1 MLDFSL
7 NYMESYPITELE
19 APDIRALE
27 KVVESAHPYADNMD
41 QMWEIRIP
49 GVKKIR
55 ITFDEK
61 SATETDNDYLY
72 ILDTDRVK
80 KLYKHKIHGRSSG
93 ERHWPGV
100 GNSPPIVIQ
109 GDCCV
114 IHMITDAGVVDWG
127 FKATIHGILEEPSEE
142 EIATYMKNREDRKK
156 CMKYINVV
164 CWVLNVLMIS
174 EDAEIQQKLYS
185 AKTGIISLTKLLTLT
200 LFTLIIYNS
209 TIASEI
215 FDNIRMRRTK
225 SYKSC

>member
-1 MLDFSL
+1 MCVFK
-7 NYMESYPITELE
+7 ESIKSIPVAVGGSGYAV
-19 APDIRALE
+19 APTVQI
-27 KVVESAHPYADNMD
+27 SAP
-41 QMWEIRIP
+41 P
-49 GVKKIR
+49 V
-55 ITFDEK
+55 
-61 SATETDNDYLY
+61 ATVLTPTPRQATATAVLTGDAVTS
-72 ILDTDRVK
+72 IL
-80 KLYKHKIHGRSSG
+80 
-93 ERHWPGV
+93 
-100 GNSPPIVIQ
+100 
-109 GDCCV
+109 
-114 IHMITDAGVVDWG
+114 ITDAGVVDWG

-174 EDAEIQQKLYS
+174 EDPEIQQKLYS
-185 AKTGIISLTKLLTLT
+185 AKTGIISLTKLLILT